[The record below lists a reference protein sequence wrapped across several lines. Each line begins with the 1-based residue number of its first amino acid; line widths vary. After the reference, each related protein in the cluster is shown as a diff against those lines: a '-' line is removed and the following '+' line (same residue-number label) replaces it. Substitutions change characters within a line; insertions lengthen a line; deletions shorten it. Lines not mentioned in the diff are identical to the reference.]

1 MNGKPVRKLSVEQR
15 ILRSIRQRHGVV
27 ILRSDFS
34 RFGSASQVGRALAKL
49 VAASVLIRVGHGLYA
64 KTRVNRFT
72 GRLTPAAPFESIAA
86 EAFRRLGIVVGPG
99 KLAREYNSGRSTQ
112 IPMQPIVSTGKRR
125 INRRIEVGSKRVAYE
140 RASNRARK
148 RRLCSHLE

>member
-34 RFGSASQVGRALAKL
+34 RFGTTSQVSRALAKL
-49 VAASVLIRVGHGLYA
+49 VSASVLVRVGHGLYA

-72 GRLTPAAPFESIAA
+72 GRLAPAAPFESIAA
-86 EAFRRLGIVVGPG
+86 EAFRRLRIVVGPG
-99 KLAREYNSGRSTQ
+99 ELAREYNTGQSTQ

-125 INRRIEVGSKRVAYE
+125 ISRRIEVGSKRVIYE
-140 RASNRARK
+140 RASNQARK
-148 RRLCSHLE
+148 RHLRSHLE